1 MKVTPTYQRE
11 SETEQQRF
19 LPVSNKKVKVL
30 YIAGGWRSGSTL
42 FSHVLSQIDGI
53 FSAGEPMFMWE
64 DNFIL
69 NRLCGCM
76 TPARECE
83 VWRGVMDEA
92 YGGIDLAHAEEM
104 SRLRRNLTRTRNLPL
119 LLMPGTE
126 KLLGP
131 SYKKYLNNLERV
143 YRAIQVSTASN
154 LIVDGSKF
162 PAYGYMLKMIPTIDL
177 YVVHLVRDPRAVAYS
192 RLSKKWNPD
201 ANAYMPQLSSAR
213 SSLVWDYM
221 NLSVE
226 AVLGRSRERYLM
238 LRYEDFVKS
247 PRETIERTL
256 EFVHEKTSQLPF
268 TAENEVALRPSHMVT
283 GNPGVYKETGNV
295 RLRLDEVW
303 KAKME
308 ARDKSLVTL
317 LTSPLMLKYGYL
329 RGIRN

>member
-1 MKVTPTYQRE
+1 M
-11 SETEQQRF
+11 
-19 LPVSNKKVKVL
+19 PVSNKKVKVL

-64 DNFIL
+64 DNIIL

-104 SRLRRNLTRTRNLPL
+104 SRLRRSLTRTRNLPL

-126 KLLGP
+126 RLLGP
-131 SYKKYLNNLERV
+131 SYRKYLNNLEKV
-143 YRAIQVSTASN
+143 YWAIQASTGCN
-154 LIVDGSKF
+154 LIVDASKF
-162 PAYGYMLKMIPTIDL
+162 PAYGYMLRTIPTIDL
-177 YVVHLVRDPRAVAYS
+177 YVVHLVRDSRAVAYS
-192 RLSKKWNPD
+192 RLKKKWNPD
-201 ANAYMPQLSSAR
+201 ANAYMPQLGSAR

-221 NLSVE
+221 NVSIE
-226 AVLGRSRERYLM
+226 AVLGRSGERYLM
-238 LRYEDFVKS
+238 LRYEDFVRS
-247 PRETIERTL
+247 PRMTIERTL
-256 EFVHEKTSQLPF
+256 KLVHEEALQLPF

-295 RLRLDEVW
+295 VLRLDEEW
-303 KAKME
+303 KARME
-308 ARDKSLVTL
+308 LRDKNLVTL
-317 LTSPLMLKYGYL
+317 LTSPLMFKYGYL
-329 RGIRN
+329 HGMRN